1 MSNTYVCIYVLQKG
15 KNQFTI
21 SVASENDFFNSNKI
35 FFLML
40 LLTIKNVYSFTPLIL
55 YLNKV
60 ENSNFSFIAKLES
73 KEELKFTFM
82 QMFALN
88 LIFMIFIPNV
98 KCDNKDRIKR

>member
-1 MSNTYVCIYVLQKG
+1 
-15 KNQFTI
+15 
-21 SVASENDFFNSNKI
+21 
-35 FFLML
+35 ML

-60 ENSNFSFIAKLES
+60 ETSNFSFIAKLES

>member
-1 MSNTYVCIYVLQKG
+1 MTRSNVYTYYKKELINLQYLLRQKMIFSIQI
-15 KNQFTI
+15 K
-21 SVASENDFFNSNKI
+21 

-60 ENSNFSFIAKLES
+60 ETSNFSFIAKLES